1 MKTLKYLFPLFAL
14 ALACEKEPQGPEQQQ
29 AQELTI
35 VASTDGTI
43 IPEWKADDQIK
54 VVYAE
59 EMYTFAADKAGK
71 SASFTDTE
79 GKLTADMIKEG
90 PVSAYYNCTNM
101 FGTFRIQAEQ
111 TYKDGASSATIPA
124 YAYTMNTPENN
135 MLAMTFKPL
144 ASVLKLEVAPYEMT
158 IEKIIIKPAEG
169 AVISEGALAGGFTA
183 NAAQGSVKVSN
194 EINEVVVNLASPA
207 DLKQGATFNIPL
219 GWFAIE
225 GGLQITLIYDG
236 VKEYHSTIWKE
247 GVVKSYN
254 DEGGL
259 KSAKVMTETYEFDAN
274 AFPRAWYVKADASA
288 SAKGVSW
295 DAPATLS
302 YALANALP
310 GSVLHVAAGTYA
322 PEELL
327 PASDSLKNTLDAT
340 DILKSFYVANNITII
355 GGYPANAKAGAVADA
370 AANATILDG
379 KGKSL
384 HTMVVAAPVVAGEK
398 VVIEGVTVKGG
409 NNTADHQSVI
419 IPFNNIKLA
428 GNYAAGVA
436 VYGTVVEMKNVT
448 VTGNNGHCAAGLYC
462 AGSEITMTGCKVD
475 GNIGSGNGAG
485 AWFTTGTKLVMDGC
499 SVSKN
504 TTSALCAGLYL
515 YVPAGKS
522 LEAEIKNSHFDENS
536 ATGNAGGAYVRDD
549 SGENLMKSSFT
560 NCTFDGNSGTMGAS
574 TLILNAATSF
584 NKCSFSNNRNTG
596 NGIVYLNTT
605 GTSSAEAL
613 FDGCVFSG
621 NACKEGAAAGCM
633 GGLYCYNNSTAGT
646 VKAYVVNSLFENN
659 DSNGRGS
666 GIYARNNQAKDVYLL
681 CANTTF
687 VGNSCGSVGSAI
699 NLYGAAAKKTVADVV
714 SCTITG
720 NISKH
725 ETNFAALCCETAGT
739 TMNVYNTICAGN
751 KTASGAVCDAF
762 NKAGT
767 MTHKYSFVG
776 ADYYGADAAV
786 ATVTPAFDFATMLGQ
801 LADNGGDTKTIKLVG
816 NASSNPAFGNGMAV
830 ADLKALANG
839 SVSADAL
846 AKDQTGAARTDA
858 DKIVGACVKK

>member
-1 MKTLKYLFPLFAL
+1 MKTLKYLFPLLAL
-14 ALACEKEPQGPEQQQ
+14 ALACEKEQPGPGQQQ

-35 VASTDGTI
+35 VATTDGTI

-135 MLAMTFKPL
+135 MLAMAFKPL
-144 ASVLKLEVAPYEMT
+144 ASVLKLEIAPYEMT

-236 VKEYHSTIWKE
+236 VKEYHATIWKE

-259 KSAKVMTETYEFDAN
+259 KSAKVMTEAYEFDAN

-355 GGYPANAKAGAVADA
+355 GGYPADAKAGAVADA
-370 AANATILDG
+370 SANATVLDG

-398 VVIEGVTVKGG
+398 VVIEGITVKGG

-428 GNYAAGVA
+428 GNYGAGVA
-436 VYGTVVEMKNVT
+436 VYGTVVEMRNVT
-448 VTGNNGHCAAGLYC
+448 VTGNNGNCAAGLYC

-504 TTSALCAGLYL
+504 TTVSLCAGLYL

-522 LEAEIKNSHFDENS
+522 LEAEIKNSHFDENV
-536 ATGNAGGAYVRDD
+536 ATSNAGGAYVRDD
-549 SGENLMKSSFT
+549 SGENLMKSTFT
-560 NCTFDGNSGTMGAS
+560 NCTFDNNNGAMGAS
-574 TLILNAATSF
+574 ALVLNAKTSF
-584 NKCSFSNNRNTG
+584 TKCSFSNTVATNNGVIYVNTSGTANADVLFDECVVTG
-596 NGIVYLNTT
+596 N
-605 GTSSAEAL
+605 
-613 FDGCVFSG
+613 DGKNG
-621 NACKEGAAAGCM
+621 N
-633 GGLYCYNNSTAGT
+633 LYIYNNGGKIDVT
-646 VKAYVVNSLFENN
+646 VQNSVVYNN
-659 DSNGRGS
+659 TMAGRG
-666 GIYARNNQAKDVYLL
+666 GAIYARGNTAGGVVVNCINSTFANNNVTGL
-681 CANTTF
+681 
-687 VGNSCGSVGSAI
+687 GSAI
-699 NLYGAAAKKTVADVV
+699 NQYGAAGKPTTVNLV
-714 SCTITG
+714 SCTVTG
-720 NISKH
+720 NVS
-725 ETNFAALCCETAGT
+725 TTAGSGALSQETAGNT
-739 TMNVYNTICAGN
+739 LYVYNSIVAGN
-751 KTASGAVCDAF
+751 KEKENTECNISEKSGV
-762 NKAGT
+762 T
-767 MTHKYSFVG
+767 PVRTIKYTLAG
-776 ADYYGADAAV
+776 ADYYGAAGSVAAV
-786 ATVTPAFDFATMLGQ
+786 NPAFDYSTMLGT
-801 LADNGGDTKTIKLVG
+801 LGSDGTIRLVG
-816 NASSNPAFGNGMAV
+816 NASTNPAFGNGMAV
-830 ADLKALANG
+830 ADLKALANAQ
-839 SVSADAL
+839 VSADVL
-846 AKDQTGAARTDA
+846 TKDQTGAARTDA